1 MEAYSETSS
10 YVMSRYFCK
19 KCQNACVVR
28 RSKNSENLGRKFYAC
43 DCVDGNFFR
52 TWCDEVQ
59 AVQQLG
65 TCENGMEDIKRIV
78 KAGIEDIRK
87 DVKAGVE
94 DIKKI
99 VKVGFIIM
107 FILNIILYLHNY
119 Y

>member
-1 MEAYSETSS
+1 MHVIVSMVISSELG
-10 YVMSRYFCK
+10 VMKFRQF
-19 KCQNACVVR
+19 N
-28 RSKNSENLGRKFYAC
+28 NSAHVKM
-43 DCVDGNFFR
+43 VWK
-52 TWCDEVQ
+52 T
-59 AVQQLG
+59 
-65 TCENGMEDIKRIV
+65 KRIV